1 MKRLVRIITLSA
13 FLITTHH
20 ALFADEGM
28 WIPMLLNKNI
38 DRMQQLGCKLS
49 AEEIY
54 SINRSSL
61 KDAVVQFGRGCTGE
75 VVSPKGLLLTNHH
88 CGFGIIQ
95 RHSSLE
101 HDYLTD
107 GFWAASM
114 DQELPNPGLTVTF
127 LVRMEDVTSRVLE
140 GVPGNLQEN
149 ERDMRIRKNIR
160 SITKKETEGTH
171 YNASVI
177 PYFNGNQYFLYVT
190 EVFKDIRFVGAPPS
204 GIGKFGGDTDNWMWP
219 RHTGDFSVFRIYA
232 DSNNLPAEYSASNVP
247 YKPKHYFPVSLG
259 GYDEGDFALLFG
271 NPGSTREY
279 LPSYAVEMIAFKENP
294 VKIGLRQKRLDIIGY
309 SMDTSRLVR
318 IQYASKYAG
327 IANYWKKMIGE
338 TRGIKK
344 ADGVAKKQKAEQ
356 EFQQWASSRENEG
369 KGYAEILP
377 LFEKLYQ
384 ELYPGDMAT
393 IYLREAGMAPEIF
406 NLTTDAQEL
415 IRIAGEDTVSD
426 ETVQAAKESLLRSAR
441 GFYKN
446 YQPQIDQMITNE
458 MLQQMQDHMEQ
469 KYLPDIFGTIAKNYH
484 GDIGSYTFNLFA
496 SSQFTDSTRFYRFM
510 RKFNRKSARKL
521 ADDPAYLL
529 GKSIL
534 EKYRE
539 EVVPSGRA
547 VTSRIDSLQR
557 VYLQAQMEMQ
567 PASQFY
573 PDANSTMRV
582 CFGKIE
588 GFKPADAVDYRCYTT
603 TQGILEKEDSSIYD
617 YAVDQRLNE
626 LIASADYGRYADA
639 DGTMHVAFTSTIH
652 STGGNSG
659 APVLNGKGELIGI
672 NFDRNWEGTM
682 SDLIYDPDQCR
693 NIVLDIRYLL
703 FILDHYA
710 GEKWLINE
718 MDIRK

>member
-1 MKRLVRIITLSA
+1 MRRPIRIITLIA
-13 FLITTHH
+13 LLITAHH

-28 WIPMLLNKNI
+28 WIPLLLNKNI
-38 DRMQQLGCKLS
+38 GRMQQLGCKLS
-49 AEEIY
+49 AEDIY
-54 SINRSSL
+54 SINSSSL
-61 KDAVVQFGRGCTGE
+61 KDAIVQFGRGCTGE
-75 VVSPKGLLLTNHH
+75 VVSPNGLLLTNHH
-88 CGFGIIQ
+88 CGYGVIQ

-107 GFWAASM
+107 GFWAKSM

-127 LVRMEDVTSRVLE
+127 LVQMEDVTSRVLD
-140 GVPGNLQEN
+140 GVTNNLKEN
-149 ERDMRIRKNIR
+149 ERDARIKDNIR
-160 SITKKETEGTH
+160 SITDEETEGTH
-171 YNASVI
+171 YHANVI

-190 EVFKDIRFVGAPPS
+190 EVFKDVRFVGAPPS

-247 YKPKHYFPVSLG
+247 YKPKHYFQISLG
-259 GYDEGDFALLFG
+259 GYKEGDFALLFG

-279 LPSYAVEMIAFKENP
+279 LPSYAIGLIAFKENP

-344 ADGVAKKQKAEQ
+344 ADGVTKKQQLEQ
-356 EFQQWASSRENEG
+356 DFQQWATRQENEG
-369 KGYAEILP
+369 KGYEEILP

-384 ELYPGDMAT
+384 ELYPIDMAT
-393 IYLREAGMAPEIF
+393 IYLRDAGMAPEIF
-406 NLTTDAQEL
+406 SLTTEAREL
-415 IRIAGEDTVSD
+415 IRIAGENTISD
-426 ETVQAAKESLLRSAR
+426 EKVTLAEESLLKSAR

-446 YQPQIDQMITNE
+446 YQPLIDQMITKE
-458 MLQQMQDHMEQ
+458 MLHRMQDHMEQ
-469 KYLPDIFGTIAKNYH
+469 KYLPDIFRTVAKKYD
-484 GDIGSYTFNLFA
+484 GDVEAYTLDLFS

-510 RKFNRKSARKL
+510 KKFNRKSARKL
-521 ADDPAYLL
+521 AADPAFLL
-529 GKSIL
+529 GQSIL
-534 EKYRE
+534 KKYRE
-539 EVVPSGRA
+539 EVLPSERD

-557 VYLQAQMEMQ
+557 IYVQAQMEMQ
-567 PASQFY
+567 PNRQFY

-582 CFGKIE
+582 CYGKIE
-588 GFKPADAVDYRCYTT
+588 GFKPTDAVEYRYYTT

-617 YAVDQRLNE
+617 YAVDQRLKE

-639 DGTMHVAFTSTIH
+639 DGTMHVAFTSTVH

-682 SDLIYDPDQCR
+682 SDLMYDPDQCR
-693 NIVLDIRYLL
+693 NIILDIRYLL
-703 FILDHYA
+703 FILDKYA
-710 GEKWLINE
+710 GEEWLIKE
-718 MDIRK
+718 MDIRQ